1 MLDFAGYV
9 FILWNFIFF
18 TFESFATY
26 LLAGYNPYLHFQ
38 KILLYTFI
46 IQIYSYIFENMLII
60 VGAENHRTENAGNC
74 MVDMACPDSC
84 VCLGTVVDCSGRGLT
99 AIPKG
104 IPTYTTS
111 L

>member
-1 MLDFAGYV
+1 MIA
-9 FILWNFIFF
+9 
-18 TFESFATY
+18 
-26 LLAGYNPYLHFQ
+26 
-38 KILLYTFI
+38 
-46 IQIYSYIFENMLII
+46 
-60 VGAENHRTENAGNC
+60 GAENHRTENAGNC

>member
-1 MLDFAGYV
+1 MYYAVSFKLV
-9 FILWNFIFF
+9 ITNVIFV
-18 TFESFATY
+18 
-26 LLAGYNPYLHFQ
+26 
-38 KILLYTFI
+38 LY
-46 IQIYSYIFENMLII
+46 S
-60 VGAENHRTENAGNC
+60 GAEHHRTENAGSC

-99 AIPKG
+99 AIPKD